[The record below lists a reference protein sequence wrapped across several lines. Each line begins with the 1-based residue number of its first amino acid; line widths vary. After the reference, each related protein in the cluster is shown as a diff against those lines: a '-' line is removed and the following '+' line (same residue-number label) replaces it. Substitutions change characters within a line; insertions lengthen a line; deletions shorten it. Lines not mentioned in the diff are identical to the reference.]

1 MVYIDILSFENI
13 EDLRRCMIQRKIDL
27 TKELKQVQD
36 ELLKA
41 DKLIQI
47 LKKIIDESFDHGI
60 IKE

>member
-1 MVYIDILSFENI
+1 MVYIDILSLENV

-60 IKE
+60 KE

>member
-1 MVYIDILSFENI
+1 MVYIDILSLENI

-27 TKELKQVQD
+27 TKELNQVQD

-60 IKE
+60 KE

>member
-1 MVYIDILSFENI
+1 MVYIDILSLENI
-13 EDLRRCMIQRKIDL
+13 EDLRTCMIQRKIDL
-27 TKELKQVQD
+27 TKELNKVQD

>member
-1 MVYIDILSFENI
+1 MVYIDILSLENI
-13 EDLRRCMIQRKIDL
+13 EDLRTCMIQRKIDL
-27 TKELKQVQD
+27 TKELNQVQD

-60 IKE
+60 KE

>member
-1 MVYIDILSFENI
+1 MVYIDILSLENV

-27 TKELKQVQD
+27 TKELNQVQD

-60 IKE
+60 KE

>member
-1 MVYIDILSFENI
+1 
-13 EDLRRCMIQRKIDL
+13 MIQRKIDL
-27 TKELKQVQD
+27 TKELNQVQD

-60 IKE
+60 KE